1 MSFSY
6 DNQSKLLDDIEF
18 SIRKGSTIGLTGASG
33 CGKSTFTDLML
44 GLLELDSGKIVIDG
58 QPLEEKDQSDWS
70 SMIGYV
76 PQDVYILDDTI
87 RHNIAFGIPTDEI
100 DNDRVWEVLNI
111 VNLKI
116 SWSKTRITLILF
128 LANMVPS

>member
-1 MSFSY
+1 MFDKEITFSKMSFSY
-6 DNQSKLLDDIEF
+6 DNQSKLLDEVEF
-18 SIRKGSTIGLTGASG
+18 SISKGSTIGLTGASG

-58 QPLEEKDQSDWS
+58 QALEEKDQLDWS
-70 SMIGYV
+70 SLIGYV

-87 RHNIAFGIPTDEI
+87 RHNIAFGIQTDEI

-111 VNLKI
+111 VNLKV
-116 SWSKTRITLILF
+116 SWSKTRIT
-128 LANMVPS
+128 